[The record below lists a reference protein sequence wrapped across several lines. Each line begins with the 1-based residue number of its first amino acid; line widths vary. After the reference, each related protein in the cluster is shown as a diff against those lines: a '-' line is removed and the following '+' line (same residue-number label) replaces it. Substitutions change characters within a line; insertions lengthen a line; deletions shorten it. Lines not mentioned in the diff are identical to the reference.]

1 MSRCYRELGDN
12 LMSSL
17 NQLAANRLNAT
28 KSTGPS
34 EANFPVT
41 SQNAFKTG
49 LYAKSLLVRGEKQE
63 DLDTLTNEYYDRYQ
77 PQSPEE
83 REYVDALI
91 RDSWR
96 LRRFDAVEAQLWEFR
111 ISNHK
116 YRDDNSPL
124 GQAFLG
130 ADQQFARLYRMIAA
144 TRRSFK
150 ESLHELERLQAAR
163 QENRVTQ
170 PPKELDP
177 PPAPSPQSPVPTEI
191 GFVPST
197 PTALLRP
204 AAQQS
209 ARSREAAQTPAS
221 SPQSPVPGREA
232 AIPPHGKMN

>member
-1 MSRCYRELGDN
+1 MST
-12 LMSSL
+12 L
-17 NQLAANRLNAT
+17 NQAEANRLNAK

-34 EANFPVT
+34 EASFPVT

-63 DLDTLTNEYYDRYQ
+63 DLDTLTNEYYGHYQ

-83 REYVDALI
+83 RDFVDALI

-96 LRRFDAVEAQLWEFR
+96 LRRFDSVEAQLWEFR
-111 ISNHK
+111 ISNHN

-163 QENRVTQ
+163 QENRSTHPEKDV
-170 PPKELDP
+170 D
-177 PPAPSPQSPVPTEI
+177 PPAPSPESPVPAPKAPEI

-204 AAQQS
+204 APNRRPLPPGSQF
-209 ARSREAAQTPAS
+209 
-221 SPQSPVPGREA
+221 PVPNPQ
-232 AIPPHGKMN
+232 PPNPDILSPK